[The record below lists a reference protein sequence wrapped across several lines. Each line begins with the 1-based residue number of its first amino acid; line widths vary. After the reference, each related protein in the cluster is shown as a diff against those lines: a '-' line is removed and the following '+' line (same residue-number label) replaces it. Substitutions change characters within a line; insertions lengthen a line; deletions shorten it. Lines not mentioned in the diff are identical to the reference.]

1 MLSLAILTAGAYA
14 ATPLRSTPE
23 KDFQLFQEF
32 VKEHKRVYD
41 TAEEY
46 VNRFKVFQD
55 FLDLV
60 DQRNQAES
68 DNGNNDTVH
77 GITMFADMSQAE
89 FQDKMLMKPG
99 YYKTPEKRVQA
110 LKTYDPTAANVDW
123 RTQGVI
129 TPVKNQAQCG
139 SCWAFSATEAVESYG
154 IIQKTYS
161 PLTQLSTEQT
171 CSCTYSYNGCNGGN
185 PQVAYTNAMQ
195 KQGGEEDN
203 TEYPYTMNCAPP
215 CGAKSTM
222 KKFVTTSGYKNMPL
236 GSLQSTLAGG
246 PPSVCVAAES
256 WNTYKGGVV
265 TSCPGTVDHCVQAVG
280 YTIASTQQSSY
291 YIVRNSWGT
300 SWGIQGYI
308 YLSMAGDTCLV
319 QSDINYPI
327 TAAVSG

>member
-1 MLSLAILTAGAYA
+1 MFKLAFLVAGGAYA
-14 ATPLRSTPE
+14 AHPLRSTPE

-32 VKEHKRVYD
+32 VAKHKKVYD

-46 VNRFKVFQD
+46 ATRFKTFQD
-55 FLDLV
+55 FLTLV
-60 DQRNQAES
+60 DERNEAEFK
-68 DNGNNDTVH
+68 NGNNETVH
-77 GITMFADMSQAE
+77 GITIFADISQAE
-89 FQDKMLMKPG
+89 FQDKWLMKAG
-99 YYKTPEKRVQA
+99 FYKAPEKRPQS
-110 LKTYDPTAANVDW
+110 LKSFDPTAANVDW

-154 IIQKTYS
+154 IIQRTYS
-161 PLTQLSTEQT
+161 PLVALSTEQT
-171 CSCTYSYNGCNGGN
+171 CSCTYAYNGCNGGN
-185 PQVAYTNAMQ
+185 PQTAYTNAMQ

-203 TEYPYTMNCAPP
+203 ADYPYTMNCAS
-215 CGAKSTM
+215 CGTKSTI
-222 KKFVTTSGYKNMPL
+222 KRYVTTSGYKNMPSM
-236 GSLQSTLAGG
+236 SLQSTLAGG

-256 WNTYKGGVV
+256 WNTYNGGVV
-265 TSCPGTVDHCVQAVG
+265 TNCPGTVDHCVQAVG
-280 YTIASTQQSSY
+280 YTIMSTQAASY
-291 YIVRNSWGT
+291 FIVRNSWGT